1 MRDVLAMFGG
11 TFDPVHFGHLRP
23 ALEVA
28 ETLGLKEMRLVPARV
43 PPHRHD
49 PGVSAEH
56 RLAML
61 ERALSGQERLV
72 IDRREL
78 SREGPSYTVDTLA
91 SLRQDYPEHALALV
105 VGEDAF
111 ASLSSWH
118 RWEELADLAHLVVM
132 TRPGA
137 RRVLDAALE
146 DLCARRR
153 VPDAGALRE
162 ARSGCLLVAEV
173 TPLAISASRIR
184 ELLAAGREPRWLL
197 PDRVLDYI
205 REHGLYGSEGGR

>member
-1 MRDVLAMFGG
+1 MREILAIFGG

-28 ETLGLKEMRLVPARV
+28 ETLNLEEMRLVPARV
-43 PPHRHD
+43 PPHRGD

-61 ERALSGQERLV
+61 ELALAGQERLV

-78 SREGPSYTVDTLA
+78 SREGPSYTVDTLV
-91 SLRQDYPEHALALV
+91 SLRAEYPDHALALV
-105 VGEDAF
+105 LGEDAF
-111 ASLSSWH
+111 ASLSRWH
-118 RWEELADLAHLVVM
+118 RWKELTELAHLVVM

-146 DLCARRR
+146 DLSARCR
-153 VPDAGALRE
+153 VPDADALRQ
-162 ARSGCLLVAEV
+162 ARAGGLLVAEV
-173 TPLAISASRIR
+173 TPLAISASGIR
-184 ELLAAGREPRWLL
+184 ELIAAGRDPRWLA
-197 PDRVLDYI
+197 PDAVLDYI
-205 REHGLYGSEGGR
+205 REHGLYRG

>member
-1 MRDVLAMFGG
+1 MRDVLAVFGG

-28 ETLGLKEMRLVPARV
+28 EILDVDRIRLVPARV
-43 PPHRHD
+43 PPHRGD
-49 PGVSAEH
+49 PGTSADH

-61 ERALSGQERLV
+61 ERALAGQGRLV
-72 IDRREL
+72 VDRREL
-78 SREGPSYTVDTLA
+78 DRDGPSYSVDTLA
-91 SLRQDYPEHALALV
+91 SLRDEYPDHALALV

-118 RWEELADLAHLVVM
+118 RWRELTELGHLVVM

-146 DLCARRR
+146 DLSARCR
-153 VPDAGALRE
+153 VTDAAALRH
-162 ARSGCLLVAEV
+162 APAGGLLVAEV
-173 TPLAISASRIR
+173 TPLDISASGIR
-184 ELLAAGREPRWLL
+184 GLLAAGRDPRWLL
-197 PDRVLDYI
+197 PGRVLDYI
-205 REHGLYGSEGGR
+205 REHGLYGTGVG

>member
-1 MRDVLAMFGG
+1 MRKILAIFGG

-28 ETLGLKEMRLVPARV
+28 EILGVEEMRLVPARV
-43 PPHRHD
+43 PPHRGD

-61 ERALSGQERLV
+61 ERALAGQERLV

-91 SLRQDYPEHALALV
+91 SLKAEYPDHGLALV

-111 ASLSSWH
+111 ASLSRWH
-118 RWEELADLAHLVVM
+118 RWTELNELAHLVVM

-146 DLCARRR
+146 DLSARCR
-153 VPDAGALRE
+153 VPDADALRR
-162 ARSGCLLVAEV
+162 ARAGGLLVAEV
-173 TPLAISASRIR
+173 TPLAISASGIR
-184 ELLAAGREPRWLL
+184 ELIAAGRDPRWLV
-197 PDRVLDYI
+197 PDAVLDYI
-205 REHGLYGSEGGR
+205 REHGLYGG

>member
-1 MRDVLAMFGG
+1 MREILAIFGG

-28 ETLGLKEMRLVPARV
+28 EILNLKEMRLVPARV
-43 PPHRHD
+43 PPHRGD

-61 ERALSGQERLV
+61 ERALAGQERLV

-91 SLRQDYPEHALALV
+91 SLRAEYPDHALALV

-111 ASLSSWH
+111 ASLSRWH
-118 RWEELADLAHLVVM
+118 RWTELTDLAHLVVM

-146 DLCARRR
+146 DLSARCR
-153 VPDAGALRE
+153 VPDADALRH
-162 ARSGCLLVAEV
+162 ARAGGLLVAEV
-173 TPLAISASRIR
+173 TPLAISASGIR
-184 ELLAAGREPRWLL
+184 ELIAAGRDPRWLA
-197 PDRVLDYI
+197 PDAVLDYI
-205 REHGLYGSEGGR
+205 REHDLYGG